1 MLDPIKKDTPSPR
14 AKEKLQQDG
23 KRGEIT
29 IRNKHVN
36 CLRCSEGSNL
46 VCTSTPRLHWDW
58 ARTVFECLL
67 QRYSSAVSCC
77 RGRGSGCSR
86 PGYGISPLGGSRIN
100 PTIEPLELMQNWGNR
115 LLEGTNRTVCVLGQ
129 KKDPAE
135 RNNLPYSSFHINL
148 SHVYSSNEKTWL
160 CWQAW
165 SVALQITG
173 FLMLHDQD
181 CVKIYYNHV

>member
-1 MLDPIKKDTPSPR
+1 MLNLCAPGPR
-14 AKEKLQQDG
+14 NPTETETELCLSVSWGGEGQQWTATG
-23 KRGEIT
+23 G
-29 IRNKHVN
+29 
-36 CLRCSEGSNL
+36 G
-46 VCTSTPRLHWDW
+46 
-58 ARTVFECLL
+58 ARAGASGAADLGMAQALL
-67 QRYSSAVSCC
+67 EETA
-77 RGRGSGCSR
+77 
-86 PGYGISPLGGSRIN
+86 IN
-100 PTIEPLELMQNWGNR
+100 PTIEPPELIQEWGNR